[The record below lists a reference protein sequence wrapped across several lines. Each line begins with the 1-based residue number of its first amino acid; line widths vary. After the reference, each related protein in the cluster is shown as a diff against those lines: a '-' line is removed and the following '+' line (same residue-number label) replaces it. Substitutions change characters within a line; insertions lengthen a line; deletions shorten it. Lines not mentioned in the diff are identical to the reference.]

1 MNKYYDTISVMQVI
15 GCVYNNPSLL
25 DFTDKYSINEEDFC
39 DTFHRTVFGAIYNLY
54 QLGAE
59 KISLRNIADFFSSRP
74 KHQGV
79 YEANKGEEWLIKVSE
94 GAIAQSFDY
103 YYHRMK
109 KMTLLRAYNNVGL
122 DVSDIYDTDNIL
134 DAKKK
139 QAQEEYLDN
148 ASLLDI
154 AQRIDDKI
162 EKVKMQYVDEV
173 EGEAHN
179 AAAGIDDLLTR
190 LAQYPDAGVPLYGPL
205 VNTVTRGARLKKLYL
220 RSAPSGFGK
229 AIPNDS
235 IIPTPTGDRK
245 VGDIKPGD
253 YLFGQDGKPTKV
265 LQIHPQKEK
274 KEIWEVTFSDGRKAQ
289 CCGEHLWEYRY
300 ESHRGHA
307 YRVEDIQTI
316 YNRTLSLK
324 NGLRN
329 SEDRGY
335 RFYIRLNR
343 PVEYSKKEYSL
354 PPYTMG
360 AFLGDGSFRYNNK
373 NKSLAFSSMDAQ
385 IPTLISIDLMK
396 NNFGKNSQYY
406 FERASEENYTWY
418 FKCKDNPNHPIWVE
432 EFLKEYP
439 DLWNIKSENKFIPK
453 AYLQGSVSQRR
464 DLLRGLMDTDGSI
477 DKKGRTSYT
486 TISPQLRDDI
496 IELCRSLGYIVTYTV
511 DSRPEKYV
519 TGECYHVHIQCPK
532 AEKPLLFSLS
542 HKLDRAIKYNETV
555 LREEAKD
562 HIAIVDIQK
571 TEQLADMTCFTV
583 DNDNHLFLMNDYI
596 VTHNTRTMIA
606 DVCNIGCNM
615 IYDDTFGWIK
625 NGIARPTLYITTE
638 QEIEEVQ
645 TMMLSFLSAV
655 NEEHILGH
663 RYEGDEEERVRKAVE
678 ILKESKIF
686 IVELPDFSLSD
697 VENVIKLN
705 IRDNDIKYVF
715 NPKRV

>member
-1 MNKYYDTISVMQVI
+1 MNKYYDIISVMQVI

-74 KHQGV
+74 KHQGI

-162 EKVKMQYVDEV
+162 EKVKMQYIDEV

-229 AIPNDS
+229 
-235 IIPTPTGDRK
+235 
-245 VGDIKPGD
+245 
-253 YLFGQDGKPTKV
+253 
-265 LQIHPQKEK
+265 
-274 KEIWEVTFSDGRKAQ
+274 
-289 CCGEHLWEYRY
+289 
-300 ESHRGHA
+300 
-307 YRVEDIQTI
+307 
-316 YNRTLSLK
+316 
-324 NGLRN
+324 
-329 SEDRGY
+329 
-335 RFYIRLNR
+335 
-343 PVEYSKKEYSL
+343 
-354 PPYTMG
+354 
-360 AFLGDGSFRYNNK
+360 
-373 NKSLAFSSMDAQ
+373 
-385 IPTLISIDLMK
+385 
-396 NNFGKNSQYY
+396 
-406 FERASEENYTWY
+406 
-418 FKCKDNPNHPIWVE
+418 
-432 EFLKEYP
+432 
-439 DLWNIKSENKFIPK
+439 
-453 AYLQGSVSQRR
+453 
-464 DLLRGLMDTDGSI
+464 
-477 DKKGRTSYT
+477 
-486 TISPQLRDDI
+486 
-496 IELCRSLGYIVTYTV
+496 
-511 DSRPEKYV
+511 
-519 TGECYHVHIQCPK
+519 
-532 AEKPLLFSLS
+532 
-542 HKLDRAIKYNETV
+542 
-555 LREEAKD
+555 
-562 HIAIVDIQK
+562 
-571 TEQLADMTCFTV
+571 
-583 DNDNHLFLMNDYI
+583 
-596 VTHNTRTMIA
+596 TRTMIA

-663 RYEGDEEERVRKAVE
+663 RYEGDEEERVKKAVE
-678 ILKESKIF
+678 VLKNSKIF